1 MNATTPRFVG
11 CSNLHRKAGHV
22 GHGNK
27 SEAGSEA
34 LHCWPKVFGS
44 IAATDNFH
52 LERKSLK
59 IYWVEKWFQ
68 MKVAEELTS

>member
-11 CSNLHRKAGHV
+11 CSNLHRKVGHV

-34 LHCWPKVFGS
+34 LHCGPNGFGS
-44 IAATDNFH
+44 VAATNAFQ
-52 LERKSLK
+52 LESKSLK
-59 IYWVEKWFQ
+59 IYWVKKMVSNESCRGT
-68 MKVAEELTS
+68 E